1 MNNFFYGIV
10 EDRNDPLKIGRVRVR
25 VHGLHTDDKSLIAT
39 PDLPWSQVLVPT
51 TSAGLSGFG
60 HGHGLVEGTSVFG
73 MFRDNEKQDFLVLGV
88 SLGINQ
94 TGYKETITNEL
105 LNRSVEKGF
114 NDPRRLTE
122 TDYTSSVDGLESG
135 TDSKRVNSLKLAL
148 DKSPQLPESLKINY
162 GPHKDDK
169 SKSEINEPTSK
180 ELPYYPI
187 KEYHGKSDLNK
198 FARGEGVYDDR
209 DNLPSGFQP
218 ELDRSKTLYPF
229 NKVHH
234 TESGHMIE
242 MDDSVGAERLAVSH
256 RSGTFYEIHKD
267 GTEVHRVVNDNYTV
281 ICKDDNVYIGG
292 KCNIKILGDA
302 KLDVG
307 GNADIDVTGKTDILS
322 EGKITIT
329 GNNETEIISD
339 TTVTGTLTVSGTT
352 DLKSTL
358 NVTGKQSNSSSITA
372 SGEVTGNGVK
382 LSTHRHK
389 YTDSAPSPAVIRTS
403 QKPN

>member
-73 MFRDNEKQDFLVLGV
+73 MFRDKDRQDFLVLGV

-148 DKSPQLPESLKINY
+148 DKSPQLPEKLEITN
-162 GPHKDDK
+162 DDK
-169 SKSEINEPTSK
+169 KYEVKINEPTSK

-198 FARGEGVYDDR
+198 FARGEGDYESR
-209 DNLPSGFQP
+209 DNLPSGFVP
-218 ELDRSKTLYPF
+218 DLDEIYPAYDEESKKGNIWKKEAGRKSLYPF

-267 GTEVHRVVNDNYTV
+267 GSEVHRVVNDNYTI

-302 KLDVG
+302 TLDIG
-307 GNADIDVTGKTDILS
+307 GDADIDVKGKTDIVSVGDLS
-322 EGKITIT
+322 LIAPNIK
-329 GNNETEIISD
+329 
-339 TTVTGTLTVSGTT
+339 
-352 DLKSTL
+352 L
-358 NVTGKQSNSSSITA
+358 NS
-372 SGEVTGNGVK
+372 
-382 LSTHRHK
+382 
-389 YTDSAPSPAVIRTS
+389 
-403 QKPN
+403 